1 MTIDKQTGPSYES
14 IVLVYIAQHPGT
26 TKYELAKKVRTHAHL
41 NGIPYSTLSLWI
53 KMMVERQEITPT
65 KLGPTRH
72 RTAEDGLQDNA
83 GRAPLDRRRLLE
95 TQELMALVRQHEKS
109 LPLSASL
116 IERAIRSTGNA
127 SRVLQ
132 AVTDL
137 KIPDKKGTF
146 DDYFGSLLLSILW
159 ELEFDDPVIQREFV
173 GGVIRAAAEANAD
186 AMEGREFASSM
197 SYIIEDESR
206 FLANATSTL
215 AIVKDAAEKLS
226 RG

>member
-14 IVLVYIAQHPGT
+14 IVLAYIAQHPGT

-65 KLGPTRH
+65 KLGPTR
-72 RTAEDGLQDNA
+72 TGLQKTGYRITPGALHWIADA
-83 GRAPLDRRRLLE
+83 LE

-146 DDYFGSLLLSILW
+146 DDYFGNLLLSILW

-186 AMEGREFASSM
+186 AMERREFASSM
-197 SYIIEDESR
+197 SHIIEDESR